1 MDREEGKGQNFG
13 LNVRPDGSSTS
24 GQLHRSAA
32 AGTTRRSGFGDL
44 PVRAVNGATALKT
57 PPYPQVGSAGA
68 ASAIGDVAGFLDVL
82 RSRTQEGPKNG
93 VHIFSCPFHNPN
105 GAFERALATFDDLE
119 DEELKQRISDI
130 GASNLLEQNFEI
142 PAVPIGIHGKE
153 IAVRVGVV

>member
-1 MDREEGKGQNFG
+1 MDREEDERQEFRS
-13 LNVRPDGSSTS
+13 NVRPDGSRPS

-32 AGTTRRSGFGDL
+32 AGTTRRSGPGDL
-44 PVRAVNGATALKT
+44 PVRAVNRATAVRA
-57 PPYPQVGSAGA
+57 PPDSEVGFAWTAG
-68 ASAIGDVAGFLDVL
+68 AIGDLAGFLDVL